1 MLSAV
6 MIALCAVG
14 IVFFAMCIF
23 GFLGDERRR
32 RNM

>member
-14 IVFFAMCIF
+14 VVFFVICIS

-32 RNM
+32 RNK